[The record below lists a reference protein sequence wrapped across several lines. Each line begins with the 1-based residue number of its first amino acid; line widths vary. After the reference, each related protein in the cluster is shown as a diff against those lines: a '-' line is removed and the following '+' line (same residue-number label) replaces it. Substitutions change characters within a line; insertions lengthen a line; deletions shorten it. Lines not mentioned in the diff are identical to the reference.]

1 MDELPLPERMFAAG
15 EEPNEE
21 RVNTYRK
28 PKIIE
33 SILEALDPEEVDF
46 LRNTTFGKIISQA
59 KNPSF
64 SGSFGQFVIVRLLRV
79 KKKYEI
85 WFLFAGRPLRM
96 SARIPT
102 QTNKKRKKNPINE
115 KLYWG
120 EMFGSLKFCLVDLA
134 IEMLKKRVVKDRQM

>member
-102 QTNKKRKKNPINE
+102 QTNKK

-134 IEMLKKRVVKDRQM
+134 IEMLNKRVVKDRQM

>member
-96 SARIPT
+96 SARVCSC
-102 QTNKKRKKNPINE
+102 
-115 KLYWG
+115 YW
-120 EMFGSLKFCLVDLA
+120 A
-134 IEMLKKRVVKDRQM
+134 